1 MAKRDFYEVLG
12 VERGASEADLKKAY
26 RRLAMKYHPDR
37 NPGDKEAEDKFK
49 EANEAYEVLSDASKR
64 AAYDQYGHA
73 GVDPNMGGGAGAGFG
88 GASFSDIFGDV
99 FSDFFGGGGARGGS
113 RGGAQRGADLRYTL
127 DLDLEEA
134 VRGTTVTIRVPTLVG
149 CKTCNGSG
157 AKPGTTPVTCTT
169 CGGIGQ
175 VRMQQG
181 FFSVQQTCPRCHGT
195 GKMIS
200 DPCGSCHGQ
209 GRVEEQKTLSV
220 KVPAGVDTGDRI
232 RLTGEGEAG
241 SMGGPAG
248 DLYVVVNVREHPI
261 FQRDG
266 KHLYCEVPISFADAA
281 LGGEAGSADPGWPGQ
296 AEDSGKH
303 PDRQVVPPARQG
315 RGPGARR
322 RRRRPDVQGG
332 GGNPGEPGQ
341 APARAARGVPQVVA
355 ERHLAFAQGQ
365 WLVRRHEAFLRRPI
379 NKAMGAA

>member
-1 MAKRDFYEVLG
+1 MRRKGYGETRLLRGSG

-241 SMGGPAG
+241 SMGGRQATCTWWSMCASTRSSSATASICTAKCRSVSPT
-248 DLYVVVNVREHPI
+248 LRW
-261 FQRDG
+261 
-266 KHLYCEVPISFADAA
+266 AA
-281 LGGEAGSADPGWPGQ
+281 SWKCRPWMAGS
-296 AEDSGKH
+296 S
-303 PDRQVVPPARQG
+303 
-315 RGPGARR
+315 
-322 RRRRPDVQGG
+322 
-332 GGNPGEPGQ
+332 
-341 APARAARGVPQVVA
+341 
-355 ERHLAFAQGQ
+355 
-365 WLVRRHEAFLRRPI
+365 
-379 NKAMGAA
+379 

>member
-241 SMGGPAG
+241 SMGAGRRPVRGGQCARAPDLPARRQASV
-248 DLYVVVNVREHPI
+248 LR
-261 FQRDG
+261 
-266 KHLYCEVPISFADAA
+266 SADQFRRRCA
-281 LGGEAGSADPGWPGQ
+281 GRRAGSADPGWPGQ

-303 PDRQVVPPARQG
+303 PDRQAVPPARQG
-315 RGPGARR
+315 RGPGAAA
-322 RRRRPDVQGG
+322 
-332 GGNPGEPGQ
+332 
-341 APARAARGVPQVVA
+341 APAT
-355 ERHLAFAQGQ
+355 
-365 WLVRRHEAFLRRPI
+365 
-379 NKAMGAA
+379 